1 MKMPIVIL
9 GVIVLV
15 AGIGTWGYLYPMNT
29 HHTIQLGGIGLAVVG
44 AILAAAGVMM
54 KTVSVGGT
62 PTGQFK
68 CAKCGA
74 TFGSQAALDQHSK
87 DKHGM

>member
-9 GVIVLV
+9 GVLVLV
-15 AGIGTWGYLYPMNT
+15 AGLGTWGYLYSMNI
-29 HHTIQLGGIGLAVVG
+29 HHTIQLGGIGLAVIG
-44 AILAAAGVMM
+44 AILAGAGVMM
-54 KTVSVGGT
+54 KTVTVGGT

-74 TFGSQAALDQHSK
+74 TFASQAALDQHSK

>member
-1 MKMPIVIL
+1 MKMPVVIL
-9 GVIVLV
+9 GVLGLV
-15 AGIGTWGYLYPMNT
+15 AGLGTWGYLYSMNI
-29 HHTIQLGGIGLAVVG
+29 HHTIQLGGIGLAVIG
-44 AILAAAGVMM
+44 AILTVAGAMM

-62 PTGQFK
+62 PKGQFK

-74 TFGSQAALDQHSK
+74 TFGSQSALDQHNK